1 MDLYKAEVLLFKNN
15 KGEWD
20 TKFTF
25 ELQDADYEVYNDILR
40 AETHNGWVV
49 SNKNSEEKL
58 STFIPST
65 PWVSRELG
73 KDETMRAFQ
82 GFDRKLSQEE
92 LEELRQELDRIVRKN
107 LELHFKTQKIK
118 TQKIIS

>member
-1 MDLYKAEVLLFKNN
+1 MNLYKAEALLFKNN

-25 ELQDADYEVYNDILR
+25 ELQDDEYEVYNDILR

-49 SNKNSEEKL
+49 SNKDSKEKL
-58 STFIPST
+58 STFIPKT
-65 PWVSRELG
+65 PWVSRELD
-73 KDETMRAFQ
+73 KDETMRALQ

-92 LEELRQELDRIVRKN
+92 LEEVRQQLNTIVRQN